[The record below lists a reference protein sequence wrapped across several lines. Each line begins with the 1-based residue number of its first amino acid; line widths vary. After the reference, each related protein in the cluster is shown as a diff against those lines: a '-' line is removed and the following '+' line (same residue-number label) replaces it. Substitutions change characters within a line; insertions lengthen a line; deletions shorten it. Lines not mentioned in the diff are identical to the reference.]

1 MTTVILLLP
10 GAAAEV
16 GTGHMGSIGIIVD
29 NSSRIVKEEIVAMK
43 LAIHDFNNKTN
54 RQLDLHVRDSQSDP
68 VLTLLSARNLIKKRR
83 VQAII
88 GLETWEEASLVVKL
102 GSKAHIPIVSLA
114 DAAPQWATDRWPFL
128 VRASPEKHLQM
139 KAVAAIIGSWGW
151 RRINVIY
158 EDTNSAGSEIIP
170 FLADALKQVGSEIGY
185 LAALPPSAAV
195 NSSSSLSDQ
204 LQWLKGKQSQVFVV
218 HSSLSMAERLFSKA
232 NELGMIEKGSVW
244 ITTDSIT
251 NLVHSMN
258 SSVISSME
266 GVLGVKSFFQENG
279 AQFRDFYSRFRQK
292 FRSLYPKE
300 DNREPGI
307 FAVQAYDAVWSVA
320 LAMDNNG
327 STQQLLEKIELS
339 DFHGLTN
346 RIKFERRRLAP
357 QRMFQIVNVIGKRY
371 RELGFWLE
379 GSGFAK
385 PTNGQIQYSSSMDIL
400 GQVFWPGG
408 PTSTPRGWALPTS
421 ETPLRIGVPLNA
433 TFKQFVSVNYDDG
446 GHRSVSG
453 FSIEVFK
460 AVLKHLKY
468 NLSYEF
474 FPYSGTYDD
483 LVKQVHL
490 KVRDFNLS
498 RLVMVVWLFACLVI
512 TNSYTANLT
521 SMLTVQRLEP
531 TVVDVEDLKSANA
544 IVGCSG
550 QSFVARYLED
560 AIGIKT
566 RNIKDIT
573 SADEYA
579 RALRSG
585 EIAAAF
591 IEAPYAK
598 LFLAQNCKGF
608 AASGK
613 TYKVGGFGFVFPKGS
628 PILPDIS
635 KAVLEVSENGELRE
649 LQNMLIGSQKC
660 NSNIT
665 ETSEDSSSL
674 SPSSFWVLFLITGGV
689 STVCLVIFMARERLT
704 YLYNYLLGHMAIWR
718 LISAV
723 MRSWRSHPRDR
734 FSGGISDVQSNGNA
748 QHTSMHSPQ
757 YFGYRVPWQRNY
769 SSRSSS

>member
-1 MTTVILLLP
+1 MATILLLP
-10 GAAAEV
+10 GAASEV
-16 GTGHMGSIGIIVD
+16 GTGHMAVLVSSSIIVRL
-29 NSSRIVKEEIVAMK
+29 SLRSGQQIAGR
-43 LAIHDFNNKTN
+43 
-54 RQLDLHVRDSQSDP
+54 S
-68 VLTLLSARNLIKKRR
+68 LL
-83 VQAII
+83 
-88 GLETWEEASLVVKL
+88 E
-102 GSKAHIPIVSLA
+102 P
-114 DAAPQWATDRWPFL
+114 
-128 VRASPEKHLQM
+128 PEKHLQM

-185 LAALPPSAAV
+185 LAALHHH
-195 NSSSSLSDQ
+195 
-204 LQWLKGKQSQVFVV
+204 LQQHHKSC
-218 HSSLSMAERLFSKA
+218 
-232 NELGMIEKGSVW
+232 
-244 ITTDSIT
+244 T
-251 NLVHSMN
+251 SMN

-266 GVLGVKSFFQENG
+266 G
-279 AQFRDFYSRFRQK
+279 RQH
-292 FRSLYPKE
+292 
-300 DNREPGI
+300 EPGI

-357 QRMFQIVNVIGKRY
+357 QRMFQIVNVIGKSN
-371 RELGFWLE
+371 RELGFWSE

-385 PTNGQIQYSSSMDIL
+385 PTNGQIQNSSSMDIL

-408 PTSTPRGWALPTS
+408 PTSTPRGWAFPTS

-433 TFKQFVSVNYDDG
+433 TFKQFFLFIS
-446 GHRSVSG
+446 SG
-453 FSIEVFK
+453 RRYVDSFKEMGSGEFSHPYTEPGLMMIVPEKVETSNRAWLFMK
-460 AVLKHLKY
+460 PFTKDVGSNRCYNHLQWLHPLVDRTK
-468 NLSYEF
+468 
-474 FPYSGTYDD
+474 PKPRTYDR
-483 LVKQVHL
+483 LYSEPNGNLGLPILHHPLLYACKRSFA
-490 KVRDFNLS
+490 VRYL
-498 RLVMVVWLFACLVI
+498 
-512 TNSYTANLT
+512 
-521 SMLTVQRLEP
+521 
-531 TVVDVEDLKSANA
+531 VDV
-544 IVGCSG
+544 
-550 QSFVARYLED
+550 
-560 AIGIKT
+560 IGIKM

-573 SADEYA
+573 SADQYA
-579 RALRSG
+579 RDLRSG

-598 LFLAQNCKGF
+598 IFLAQNCKGF

-613 TYKVGGFGFVFPKGS
+613 TYKVGVFGFVFPKGS

-635 KAVLEVSENGELRE
+635 KAVLEVTENGELRE

-704 YLYNYLLGHMAIWR
+704 YLYNYSLGHMAIWR

-723 MRSWRSHPRDR
+723 MRSWRSHPRER
-734 FSGGISDVQSNGNA
+734 FSRGISDEESNGNG

>member
-1 MTTVILLLP
+1 MATILLLP
-10 GAAAEV
+10 GAASEV
-16 GTGHMGSIGIIVD
+16 GTGHMGSIGVIVD
-29 NSSRIVKEEIVAMK
+29 NSSRI
-43 LAIHDFNNKTN
+43 
-54 RQLDLHVRDSQSDP
+54 
-68 VLTLLSARNLIKKRR
+68 ARNLIKKRR

-88 GLETWEEASLVVKL
+88 GLETWEEASLVVEL

-114 DAAPQWATDRWPFL
+114 DAAPQWATDPWPFL

-170 FLADALKQVGSEIGY
+170 FLADALKQVGSESDTLQLSHHHLQLILLLLY
-185 LAALPPSAAV
+185 LI
-195 NSSSSLSDQ
+195 SSSG
-204 LQWLKGKQSQVFVV
+204 LKE
-218 HSSLSMAERLFSKA
+218 SSHKSFC
-232 NELGMIEKGSVW
+232 
-244 ITTDSIT
+244 IT

-266 GVLGVKSFFQENG
+266 GVLGVKSFFQKDG
-279 AQFRDFYSRFRQK
+279 DRFQDFNSRFRQK
-292 FRSLYPKE
+292 FRSLYPKD
-300 DNREPGI
+300 DNHEPGI

-327 STQQLLEKIELS
+327 STQQL
-339 DFHGLTN
+339 
-346 RIKFERRRLAP
+346 
-357 QRMFQIVNVIGKRY
+357 
-371 RELGFWLE
+371 ELGFWSE

-385 PTNGQIQYSSSMDIL
+385 PTNGQIQNSSSMDIL

-433 TFKQFVSVNYDDG
+433 TFKQFVSVTYDDG
-446 GHRSVSG
+446 GNPSVSG

-460 AVLKHLKY
+460 AVLKHLNY
-468 NLSYEF
+468 SLPHEF
-474 FPYSGTYDD
+474 FPFSGTYDD
-483 LVKQVHL
+483 LVEQVHL
-490 KVRDFNLS
+490 KKFDAVVGDTSIVSKRWEQAEFSHPYTEPGLMMIVPEKVETSNRAWLFMKPFTKAMWVLTGAITIYNGFTLWLIERNQNPELMTGSILNQMGTLVCLSFTTLFSMHGGRQHSNLS
-498 RLVMVVWLFACLVI
+498 RLVMVVWLFASLVI

-531 TVVDVEDLKSANA
+531 TVVDVEDLKRDNA
-544 IVGCSG
+544 IVGCSRR
-550 QSFVARYLED
+550 SFVVRYLVD
-560 AIGIKT
+560 VIGIKM

-573 SADEYA
+573 SADQYA
-579 RALRSG
+579 RDLRSG
-585 EIAAAF
+585 EVAAAF

-598 LFLAQNCKGF
+598 IFLAQNCKGF

-635 KAVLEVSENGELRE
+635 KAVLEVSENG
-649 LQNMLIGSQKC
+649 
-660 NSNIT
+660 
-665 ETSEDSSSL
+665 
-674 SPSSFWVLFLITGGV
+674 GV

-704 YLYNYLLGHMAIWR
+704 YLYNYSLGHMAIWR

-723 MRSWRSHPRDR
+723 MRSWRSHPRER
-734 FSGGISDVQSNGNA
+734 FSRGISDEESNGNG